1 MQIQRFPSQQPDACF
16 ELTQAVYPYSWTAK
30 HYFQQLSG
38 LELIPWEISFLMNLQ
53 DLPAGVQI
61 WDKTTHLCKKSLSG
75 VDLRETNTNS
85 SCLCYMSTLFEN
97 ITFCI
102 HSSPPESYL
111 YPQCLCT
118 VQIPLQCVC
127 WFSFLKEPVKH
138 FLMLRF
144 PFIVGMSTFLLPTA
158 YFLTYFFFII
168 TYSGAL
174 YFFLPGFFQM
184 AETSFWY
191 WSFTE
196 TNGSNVNVHPLRNW
210 PQSRVSWNHLLR
222 IKV

>member
-1 MQIQRFPSQQPDACF
+1 
-16 ELTQAVYPYSWTAK
+16 
-30 HYFQQLSG
+30 
-38 LELIPWEISFLMNLQ
+38 MNLQ

-61 WDKTTHLCKKSLSG
+61 WDKMTHLCKKSLSG